1 MYGVEEVRAE
11 KEKECHRT
19 CKPSPDQIQKSPELG
34 GLQRDIGPEKCWAHL
49 SAML

>member
-19 CKPSPDQIQKSPELG
+19 CKPPPDQIQKLHDSG
-34 GLQRDIGPEKCWAHL
+34 GLHRNIGPEKCWAHL
-49 SAML
+49 SAVL